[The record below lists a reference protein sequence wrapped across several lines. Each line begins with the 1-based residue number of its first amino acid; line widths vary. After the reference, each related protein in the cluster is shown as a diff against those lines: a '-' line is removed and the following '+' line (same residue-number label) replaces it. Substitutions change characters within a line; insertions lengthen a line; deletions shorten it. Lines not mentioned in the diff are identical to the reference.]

1 MMNPFATLGLEPRLA
16 ISEEELRAAFR
27 EAGKRE
33 HPDAGGS
40 GEDFAR
46 VQEAFALLSRPSKR
60 LRAWLAAKEISGD
73 ERGSISPGLVDLFG
87 KVGTTLQQADAV
99 TKRREAALSTLA
111 KAMLE
116 PAVQQARESL
126 EAALD
131 EVAAALA
138 AEEAHFAAIEGGHGD
153 PWRTA
158 RDLAFLEKWQAE
170 LKSRFASLW

>member
-1 MMNPFATLGLEPRLA
+1 MNPFATLGLEPRLA

-27 EAGKRE
+27 EAGKRD

-40 GEDFAR
+40 GDDFSK
-46 VQEAFALLSRPSKR
+46 VQEAFTRLSSPSKR
-60 LRAWLAAKEISGD
+60 LRAWLQAKGLTGD

-87 KVGTTLQQADAV
+87 KVGTVLQQADAV
-99 TKRREAALSTLA
+99 TKRRESALSALA

-116 PAVQQARESL
+116 PAVQQAREGL
-126 EAALD
+126 ESALD
-131 EVAAALA
+131 NVAAATA
-138 AEEAHFAAIEGGHGD
+138 AEETQFPAIEAGEGD